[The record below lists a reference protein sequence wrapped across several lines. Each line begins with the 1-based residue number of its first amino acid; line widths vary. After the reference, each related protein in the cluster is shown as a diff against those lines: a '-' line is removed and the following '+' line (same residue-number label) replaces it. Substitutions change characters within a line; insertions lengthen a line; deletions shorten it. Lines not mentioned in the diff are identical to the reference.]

1 MRFLLFDKVI
11 ELEKGKRI
19 VGVKSVGL
27 SEDFFE
33 EHFPKVAVTP
43 GTLMIEAAAQVAGWL
58 VNVSHDFKLLAIMS
72 LIEGVSIVRQIKAG
86 DQVLLEATLDRSTAR
101 GSECSGT
108 VWKDAEIAVRV
119 ERILFYHYL
128 VSSAEVIDR
137 VKEYF
142 TYLSGNY
149 PVDSR

>member
-1 MRFLLFDKVI
+1 MRFLLFDRVI
-11 ELEKGKRI
+11 ELDKGKKM

-33 EHFPKVAVTP
+33 GHFPKMAVTP
-43 GTLMIEAAAQVAGWL
+43 GTLMIEAVAQLAGWL
-58 VNVSHDFKLLAIMS
+58 VNVSHNFKVLAIMS
-72 LIEGVSIVRQIKAG
+72 LVEGVSISREIKPG
-86 DQVLLEATLDRSTAR
+86 DQVLLEATLDRSSDK

-108 VWKDAEIAVRV
+108 VWRNEEVAVRV

-128 VSSAEVIDR
+128 VPSFEVIDR

-142 TYLSGNY
+142 GYLSGNY
-149 PVDSR
+149 PIDQ